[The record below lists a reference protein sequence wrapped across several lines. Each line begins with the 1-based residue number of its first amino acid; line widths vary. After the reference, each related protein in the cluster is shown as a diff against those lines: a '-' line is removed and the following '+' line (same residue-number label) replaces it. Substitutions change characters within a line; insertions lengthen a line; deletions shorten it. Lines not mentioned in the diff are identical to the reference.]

1 MIPQP
6 PDAAALAA
14 SLADWWRLAGV
25 EADAPAPP
33 ARTASQPDAAPQTSA
48 PAATVARAAGSRATA
63 ADAVAAARALAG
75 AAHDLDALRAAI
87 AGFDGCALKATATQA
102 VFSAG
107 VPGAPVM
114 LVGEAPGREEDEA
127 GAPFVG
133 RSGQLLDR
141 MLATIGLSRASNL
154 YIANVVPWRPP
165 GNRTPSPEEIAI
177 CLPFIRRQ
185 IALARPRALVFC
197 GGVAAQAMLGGSDGI
212 MKLRGRWTDW
222 RSDDVPAPIPAL
234 SILHPAYLLRRPQDK
249 ARAWADLL
257 SLEAKLTQLGI
268 ALTPPV

>member
-1 MIPQP
+1 MTQTA
-6 PDAAALAA
+6 PDPAAVAA

-25 EADAPAPP
+25 TFDEPPPAPMQ
-33 ARTASQPDAAPQTSA
+33 ARTPTPVRPPGPAVVRAAPGR
-48 PAATVARAAGSRATA
+48 PAA
-63 ADAVAAARALAG
+63 ADALSQARAIAAA
-75 AAHDLDALRAAI
+75 AADLEGLRAAI
-87 AGFDGCALKATATQA
+87 AAFDGCPLKATATQA

-133 RSGQLLDR
+133 KSGQLLDR
-141 MLATIGLSRASNL
+141 MLATIGVSRTSNL
-154 YIANVVPWRPP
+154 YIANVIPWRPP
-165 GNRTPSPEEIAI
+165 GNRTPSPEEIAV

-185 IALARPRALVFC
+185 IALARPRVLVFC
-197 GGVAAQAMLGGSDGI
+197 GGVAAQAMLGTADGI

-222 RSDDVPAPIPAL
+222 RGNDVDAPIPAIA
-234 SILHPAYLLRRPQDK
+234 ILHPAYLLRRPQDK
-249 ARAWADLL
+249 ARAWTDLL

-268 ALTPPV
+268 ALTPSV

>member
-1 MIPQP
+1 MTAHA
-6 PDAAALAA
+6 PDPAAIAA

-25 EADAPAPP
+25 SFDEPAPIVAARAPAV
-33 ARTASQPDAAPQTSA
+33 A
-48 PAATVARAAGSRATA
+48 PAAAAPMVARAAPGRATA
-63 ADAVAAARALAG
+63 ADAVSQARAIAAAAN
-75 AAHDLDALRAAI
+75 DLEGLRAAI
-87 AGFDGCALKATATQA
+87 AAFDGCALKATATQA

-107 VPGAPVM
+107 VAGAPVM

-133 RSGQLLDR
+133 KSGQLLDR
-141 MLATIGLSRASNL
+141 MLATIGVSRTSNL
-154 YIANVVPWRPP
+154 YIANVIPWRPP

-185 IALARPRALVFC
+185 IALARPRVLVFC
-197 GGVAAQAMLGGSDGI
+197 GGVAAQAMLGAADGI

-222 RSDDVPAPIPAL
+222 RGDDASAPVPAIAM
-234 SILHPAYLLRRPQDK
+234 LHPAYLLRRPQDK

-268 ALTPPV
+268 ALTPAG

>member
-1 MIPQP
+1 MTVPAA
-6 PDAAALAA
+6 PDPAAVAA

-25 EADAPAPP
+25 SFDEAPVAIAARLPAGAAGP
-33 ARTASQPDAAPQTSA
+33 AVS
-48 PAATVARAAGSRATA
+48 VARAAPGRPTAAEAAALARATA
-63 ADAVAAARALAG
+63 AAAG
-75 AAHDLDALRAAI
+75 DLEALRAAV
-87 AGFDGCALKATATQA
+87 AAFDGCALKATASQA

-141 MLATIGLSRASNL
+141 MLATIGLSRATNL
-154 YIANVVPWRPP
+154 YIANVIPWRPP
-165 GNRTPSPEEIAI
+165 GNRTPSPEEIAV

-185 IALARPRALVFC
+185 IALARPKVLVFC
-197 GGVAAQAMLGGSDGI
+197 GGVAAQAMLGTADGI

-222 RSDDVPAPIPAL
+222 RSEDLPAPVPALAM
-234 SILHPAYLLRRPQDK
+234 LHPAYLLRRPQDK

-268 ALTPPV
+268 ALTPSV